1 MILQELFKSII
12 TTQKKKNKNIKKNI
26 FDAYMFHFVI
36 FFISLFDIFFKK
48 VKIKNREEEVQKKI

>member
-48 VKIKNREEEVQKKI
+48 VKNKK

>member
-12 TTQKKKNKNIKKNI
+12 TTKKKHKYSKKNI

-36 FFISLFDIFFKK
+36 FLIISLFDIFLKK
-48 VKIKNREEEVQKKI
+48 SK